1 MSTTKVPGS
10 VGTSLAPPTIFGDH
24 DHRSHVAQFYADDS
38 FLLESLSRY
47 IGIALGGGDVAIVIA
62 TREHRDGLA
71 RVLKS
76 RGLDVSAALKT
87 GRYVSLEAAET
98 LSTFLVD
105 GWPDTT
111 LFTKVIGDLIAG
123 TKARSGGENQRIAVF
138 GEMVSVLWLQGKFDA
153 ALRLEQLWT
162 DLARTHVFALRCG
175 YPIQGFDRH
184 EHSEVFQK
192 ICAEHTGVIPSET
205 YTELG
210 SEEHRL
216 RNITLLQQRALAL
229 ENEIVE
235 RKHAEHEL
243 RAAHDNLERRVI
255 DRTLELQ
262 QKNMQIQKQAEILE
276 SANRGLRELSSRL
289 LHVQDEERR
298 RIARELHDSTGQV
311 LALLSMN
318 LTALEQ
324 EAKGINA
331 EIGRAISEN
340 VQIVNQVSD
349 ELRTISY
356 LLHPPLLDEMGLL
369 SALRWFAEGFEER
382 SGIKVNLEL
391 DSEFGRASRD
401 LETAIFRI
409 VQESLTNIHRHAD
422 STTATIRLAQS
433 GDRVTLQIEDSGKG
447 IAPEKLC
454 EITSGGLSGVGLRGM
469 RERIENFRGSFDI
482 TSGKQGSCIR
492 VAIPIATSAA
502 AG

>member
-1 MSTTKVPGS
+1 MSTMEVPGPL
-10 VGTSLAPPTIFGDH
+10 GTSLAPPANFGDH
-24 DHRSHVAQFYADDS
+24 DHRAHVAQFYADDT

-47 IGIALGGGDVAIVIA
+47 IGIALGAGDAAIVIA

-71 RVLKS
+71 RILKS
-76 RGLDVSAALKT
+76 RGLDVTAALKT
-87 GRYVSLEAAET
+87 GRYVSLDAAET
-98 LSTFLVD
+98 LSTLLVD
-105 GWPDTT
+105 GWPDAT
-111 LFTKVIGDLIAG
+111 LFAEVIGDLIAS
-123 TKARSGGENQRIAVF
+123 TKAISGGEDQRIAVF
-138 GEMVSVLWLQGKFDA
+138 GEMVSVLWSQGKFDA

-184 EHSEVFQK
+184 EHSDVFQK
-192 ICAEHTGVIPSET
+192 ICAEHTGVIPNET
-205 YTELG
+205 YTELA

-216 RNITLLQQRALAL
+216 RNITHLQQRALAL

-235 RKHAEHEL
+235 RKRAEHEL
-243 RAAHDNLERRVI
+243 RIAHDNLEKRVI

-262 QKNMQIQKQAEILE
+262 QKNIQIRKQAETLE
-276 SANRGLRELSSRL
+276 AANRGLRELSSRL

-318 LTALEQ
+318 LSALED
-324 EAKGINA
+324 EAKKINT
-331 EIGRAISEN
+331 EIGKAISEN
-340 VQIVNQVSD
+340 VEIVNQVSE

-382 SGIKVNLEL
+382 SGIKVNLQL
-391 DSEFGRASRD
+391 DSEFGRVSRD
-401 LETAIFRI
+401 LETAIFRV

-422 STTATIRLAQS
+422 SATATIRLAQS
-433 GDRVTLQIEDSGKG
+433 GDRVALQVEDTGKG
-447 IAPEKLC
+447 IVPEKLC
-454 EITSGGLSGVGLRGM
+454 EITSVGLPGVGLRGI
-469 RERIENFRGSFDI
+469 RERIENFHGSFEI
-482 TSGKQGSCIR
+482 SSNEKGTCIR
-492 VAIPIATSAA
+492 VAIPIGASAA
-502 AG
+502 G